1 MKRYDGY
8 SDEEL
13 IRMLRQGEPEVADYL
28 LEQYKSLV
36 RRKARALYLAG
47 GDQEDLLQ
55 EGMLGLFKA
64 VQEYQPDKEASF
76 QTFAGLCVS
85 RQMYSAVTQA
95 SRKKHSPL
103 NSSISFSEL
112 EENQGQY
119 KLRTVDSPETI
130 LVDQEAVEI
139 LQKKIRNSLSPFE
152 KKVMDMYLRGMDYLQ
167 IAESLGKPAKSIDN
181 ALQRMR
187 SKVNRSLEIEK
198 NA

>member
-1 MKRYDGY
+1 MNWRR
-8 SDEEL
+8 
-13 IRMLRQGEPEVADYL
+13 IR
-28 LEQYKSLV
+28 
-36 RRKARALYLAG
+36 
-47 GDQEDLLQ
+47 
-55 EGMLGLFKA
+55 
-64 VQEYQPDKEASF
+64 
-76 QTFAGLCVS
+76 
-85 RQMYSAVTQA
+85 
-95 SRKKHSPL
+95 
-103 NSSISFSEL
+103 
-112 EENQGQY
+112 GQY

-198 NA
+198 M

>member
-1 MKRYDGY
+1 MKKYNGY

-13 IRMLRQGEPEVADYL
+13 IRMLRKGEKEVEDYL
-28 LEQYKSLV
+28 LEKYKSLV

-85 RQMYSAVTQA
+85 RQMYSAVLQA
-95 SRKKHSPL
+95 SRKKHIPL

-112 EENQGQY
+112 EENQGEY
-119 KLRTVDSPETI
+119 NLRTVDSPETI
-130 LVDQEAVEI
+130 LLDQEAAKI
-139 LQKKIRNSLSPFE
+139 LQEKIQNSLSPFE
-152 KKVMDMYLRGMDYLQ
+152 KRVMDLYLQGMDYLQ
-167 IAESLGKPAKSIDN
+167 IAENLGRPPKSVDN

-187 SKVNRSLEIEK
+187 AKVNRFLKNEK
-198 NA
+198 NT